1 MEMNNSKVT
10 DMKAKVISITNHK
23 GGVGKTTTALNLGA
37 ALNRLG
43 KKVLVVDMDAQAN
56 LTLSLGITEEPQ
68 NTIYKNI
75 RGKMEAEPICI
86 LPGFDLIPSELDL
99 SGAEVELLEEYLWEQ
114 RLKNLLE
121 PLRSKY
127 DYILIDTPPS
137 LGVLTTLSFVA
148 ADEVFVILQ
157 SQYLALQGLGK
168 LTKVLNMVQKRANN
182 RLKLTGVL
190 ITQYDGRKSLN
201 KAIAEQIE
209 GFFKEWKECRVFSTK
224 IRDNVALAE
233 APIKGVD
240 IFRYAPKSKG
250 AADYLALAEEVISM
264 NKKKR

>member
-1 MEMNNSKVT
+1 MMATIKTN
-10 DMKAKVISITNHK
+10 DMKAKIISITNHK

-68 NTIYKNI
+68 NTIYKNL
-75 RGKMEAEPICI
+75 RGKMEVEPISI
-86 LPGFDLIPSELDL
+86 LPGFDLVPSELDL
-99 SGAEVELLEEYLWEQ
+99 SGAEVELLQEFLWEQ
-114 RLKNLLE
+114 RLKSLLE

-127 DYILIDTPPS
+127 DFILIDTPPS

-168 LTKVLNMVQKRANN
+168 LTKVLNMVQKRANSS
-182 RLKLTGVL
+182 LKLSGVL

-201 KAIAEQIE
+201 RAISEQIE
-209 GFFKEWKECRVFSTK
+209 SFFKEWKGCRVFNTK
-224 IRDNVALAE
+224 IRDNVSLAE
-233 APIKGVD
+233 APIRGVD

-250 AADYLALAEEVISM
+250 AADYQALAEEVVSM